1 MLFWV
6 FFWLYLIYCLLLQ
19 TDLTVLKLA
28 ALESTKNLDLEKKE
42 GRIDDLLRV
51 RRNHL
56 NVYKRLHLLKKNY
69 PKRDAS
75 DCFSCFIGKL

>member
-1 MLFWV
+1 M
-6 FFWLYLIYCLLLQ
+6 LQ

-51 RRNHL
+51 RRYY
-56 NVYKRLHLLKKNY
+56 VDRLA
-69 PKRDAS
+69 AS
-75 DCFSCFIGKL
+75 IAGLEITCGGGASCLRLMLTRPCVCSSGKL